1 MTDSPES
8 ATSRRG
14 WLRELA
20 IYIVM
25 VLAAFGATA
34 WTSARVQD
42 PLGGPRILWLW
53 LLLVPLY
60 FGVCIWHGWAGARD
74 RGSLMR
80 LLVTQALHWLAFVGA
95 MMMVLSDTMR
105 AVLNDDSVGIV
116 LLMLLT
122 LGTFVAGVHAWSLPI
137 CLTGVAL
144 AGLAMSVGW
153 IEETFLALLLGAAGA
168 LALLGLLVL
177 LRRHFAAVPEG
188 T

>member
-1 MTDSPES
+1 
-8 ATSRRG
+8 
-14 WLRELA
+14 
-20 IYIVM
+20 
-25 VLAAFGATA
+25 
-34 WTSARVQD
+34 
-42 PLGGPRILWLW
+42 
-53 LLLVPLY
+53 
-60 FGVCIWHGWAGARD
+60 
-74 RGSLMR
+74 MR
-80 LLVTQALHWLAFVGA
+80 LLLTQALHWLAFIGA

-177 LRRHFAAVPEG
+177 LRRHFTAAPEAA
-188 T
+188 